1 MKSVSDQIIDKLH
14 KSLKQPGSDLVDK
27 YEFMQNFI
35 SVGILQ
41 DDPRVKDM
49 YHRLDNIPSQFTKD

>member
-49 YHRLDNIPSQFTKD
+49 YHRLDNIP